1 MESESLSQQASRG
14 AMWTLGSNIAVS
26 GISFIGTAFLARIL
40 TPKDFGLLGM
50 ANLVTG
56 VVGLFGRFGLGAAIV
71 HKTDVTHQDLS
82 TAFWANT
89 AAGTVLALAC
99 VAISPLAALF
109 FNEKVVMWVLIA
121 LSLNFV
127 LTAMCSV
134 HSTLIYKRIEMRPLA
149 VIEVI
154 SRLLRVG
161 VMLVAALSGLSFWTL
176 VLGMIVERFFKTW
189 AFFVIER
196 WRPAFFFSAARFM
209 EMFRYGR
216 NFFFGGFVGYLDQN
230 IDFILTG
237 RLLGAELLGVFQ
249 MAYNLPALLWTYLSE
264 SVGIVAFP
272 VFCKVQDDNE
282 RLVRGITKIIRY
294 IAVGVFPILVGLS
307 LTAHDFI
314 LVVYG
319 KKWLLAVA
327 PMQVL
332 CFSAALASINTVI
345 SPLFNAKGRP
355 DIYLKWSML
364 RMPAMILAVFIGVEL
379 GGLVGMAWGEAIV
392 EILSLLM
399 VYQAFQLM
407 DEDLR
412 PYFRAMVPGGAA
424 TLVMVVMV
432 LLLNQIPWLEQTR
445 PFVRLLI
452 NAAFGATIY
461 TATLAIGFRE
471 TFADVWEIVK
481 HRLLPR

>member
-1 MESESLSQQASRG
+1 MESESLTQQASRG
-14 AMWTLGSNIAVS
+14 ALWTLGSNIAVS
-26 GISFIGTAFLARIL
+26 GISFIGTAFLARLL

-56 VVGLFGRFGLGAAIV
+56 AVALFGRFGLGAAIV
-71 HKTDVTHQDLS
+71 HKNDVTHQDLS

-99 VAISPLAALF
+99 VAISPLAASF
-109 FNEKVVMWVLIA
+109 FGEKVVMWVLIA

-134 HSTLIYKRIEMRPLA
+134 HSTLVYKRIEMRPLA
-149 VIEVI
+149 VIEVL

-161 VMLVAALSGLSFWTL
+161 VMLVAAFSGLSFWTL

-196 WRPAFFFSAARFM
+196 WRPTFFFSAARFM

-216 NFFFGGFVGYLDQN
+216 NLLFDGFVSYLDQN
-230 IDFILTG
+230 IDFIMTG
-237 RLLGAELLGVFQ
+237 RLLGADLLGVFQ
-249 MAYNLPALLWTYLSE
+249 MAYNLPVLLRTYLSE
-264 SVGIVAFP
+264 SVGVVAFP

-282 RLVRGITKIIRY
+282 RLVRGITTIIRY
-294 IAVGVFPILVGLS
+294 IAVGAFPILAGLS

-314 LVVYG
+314 LVAYG
-319 KKWLLAVA
+319 TKWLLAVA
-327 PMQVL
+327 PMQIL
-332 CFSAALASINTVI
+332 CFSAAVTSINTVI
-345 SPLFNAKGRP
+345 TPLFNAKGRP
-355 DIYLKWSML
+355 DIALKWNAIRL
-364 RMPAMILAVFIGVEL
+364 PAMILAVFFGVTF
-379 GGLVGMAWGEAIV
+379 GGLVGMAWGETIV
-392 EILSLLM
+392 EILSLLT
-399 VYQAFQLM
+399 VYQAFRLM

-412 PYFRAMVPGGAA
+412 PYFKALVPGGVA
-424 TLVMVVMV
+424 TLVMIVMV
-432 LLLNQIPWLEQTR
+432 LLLNQVPWLQQTR

-461 TATLAIGFRE
+461 TAALAIGFRE
-471 TFADVWEIVK
+471 TFDDAWKVVK
-481 HRLLPR
+481 HRLLPK